1 MYRDSVTL
9 AIHSFRYDNVQRTV
23 LLPLQRKPN
32 RPKGRRQWITI
43 AEWINAAQKPL
54 VTKS

>member
-23 LLPLQRKPN
+23 LLPLQGKQIVPRVAVN
-32 RPKGRRQWITI
+32 GLLLLNGLMRRR
-43 AEWINAAQKPL
+43 
-54 VTKS
+54 SR